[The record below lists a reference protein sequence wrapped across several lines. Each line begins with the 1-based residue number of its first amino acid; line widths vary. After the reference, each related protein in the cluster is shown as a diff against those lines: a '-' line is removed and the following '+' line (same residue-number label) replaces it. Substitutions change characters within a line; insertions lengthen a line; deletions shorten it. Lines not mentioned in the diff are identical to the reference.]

1 MGNRR
6 AIFGGCF
13 YRVVYCYQICKKLKL
28 LRPFISFLIFVAI
41 IAILPIALT
50 YTGNGHLLIQKFWV
64 FFGFIS
70 ALTLMTV
77 MLILI
82 IGQIKPELYAQTF
95 LIVTTVKILLSLF
108 FVLIFVTKML
118 IDRYVFMANFLYVY
132 FLNMVFE
139 IYSLLRNLRNQN
151 SQ

>member
-1 MGNRR
+1 
-6 AIFGGCF
+6 
-13 YRVVYCYQICKKLKL
+13 
-28 LRPFISFLIFVAI
+28 
-41 IAILPIALT
+41 
-50 YTGNGHLLIQKFWV
+50 
-64 FFGFIS
+64 
-70 ALTLMTV
+70 MTV